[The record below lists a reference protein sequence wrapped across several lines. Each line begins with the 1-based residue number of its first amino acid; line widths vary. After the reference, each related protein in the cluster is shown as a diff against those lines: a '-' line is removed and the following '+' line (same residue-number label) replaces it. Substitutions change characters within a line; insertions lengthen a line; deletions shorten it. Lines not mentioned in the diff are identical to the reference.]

1 MVIVSKDAKRDEKK
15 NYLIE
20 ADHISYKISL
30 RELNLITG
38 TKSLEERKLL
48 KDEISDLTKRYW
60 NIEKMRIFPLDTN
73 LFVKILLGIGTG
85 FELSAWIDILINLI
99 EIWQQVEK

>member
-73 LFVKILLGIGTG
+73 LFVKILLGTG

-99 EIWQQVEK
+99 KIWQQVEK